1 MTDEEKK
8 SLPTEDISRNPPE
21 LPEFKS
27 NRELLLFLFV
37 LIRENRKWWLL
48 PVLFV
53 LAILGIFVSLTGN
66 TSLLPAIYALF

>member
-8 SLPTEDISRNPPE
+8 SLPTEDIPRNPPE